1 MEIEMRLALIGAV
14 AALAMASSS
23 PPAGGLAD
31 TSASP
36 KGRTKNRLLGRFEYS
51 VLRAIESLGDDAYGA
66 RIGVYL
72 SDQLKKPVTAPQVYM
87 TLERLAKQGFVRS
100 EATNPLPQQGGRS
113 RRRFMIEAEGARAMA
128 RTQAAFSGSPSSQQ
142 EDDYDATGRETVGSP
157 A

>member
-1 MEIEMRLALIGAV
+1 MRLALIGLIGAAV
-14 AALAMASSS
+14 ALAMASPPS
-23 PPAGGLAD
+23 PAAGLAD
-31 TSASP
+31 ASP
-36 KGRTKNRLLGRFEYS
+36 SPKPRAKKQLLGRFEYS
-51 VLRAIESLGDDAYGA
+51 VLRAIESLGEDAYGA

-113 RRRFMIEAEGARAMA
+113 RRRFIIEAEGARAME